1 MLGLKVSAIL
11 AASTYLVVATPTA
24 TASNLRRPNVLPR
37 DNTCL
42 QGQWYWQRLG
52 MCVPE
57 YVNIPDAAPK
67 PPTDAACPTK
77 WYWNKNHCFPISKA
91 ALQNNCPKGSG
102 WNEQSLRCNRTPN
115 FKPKPKLHNL
125 FPLKGGDLGRP

>member
-42 QGQWYWQRLG
+42 QGQWYWKRLG
-52 MCVPE
+52 
-57 YVNIPDAAPK
+57 I
-67 PPTDAACPTK
+67 TDAACPTK
-77 WYWNKNHCFPISKA
+77 WYWNGNHCFPTSKA

-102 WNEQSLRCNRTPN
+102 WNEQGLRCNRTPN